1 MNKILLFIFLYMF
14 LTNIGKS
21 QSQQLRYTVGL
32 SIIKNE
38 YSGDYGNGFADFS
51 QKFNPAF
58 GISVNRFF
66 SKSFDFSLFA
76 SFGQISY
83 FKNIEENYNG
93 LMLNNNLF
101 LKYKFANDLLIP
113 ERSIISPLI
122 FAGFGTA
129 SFWGNNVESGGLD
142 VIFSVGPGIRIKL
155 NDLLFFEA
163 FSHLI
168 FTNKD
173 HRDGWI
179 AKKNDVFFQHG
190 IGLVINIRTSH
201 YHSYQ

>member
-51 QKFNPAF
+51 QKFNPAI
-58 GISVNRFF
+58 GISVSRFF
-66 SKSFDFSLFA
+66 SKSFDINLFA
-76 SFGQISY
+76 AFGSISY
-83 FKNIEENYNG
+83 YKNSNQNFDG
-93 LMLNNNLF
+93 MMLTNNLF
-101 LKYKFANDLLIP
+101 FKYKFANGFILS
-113 ERSIISPLI
+113 ERSAFCPLI

-129 SFWGNNVESGGLD
+129 SFWGENLESGGLD
-142 VIFSVGPGIRIKL
+142 VIFSLGPGVRYKL
-155 NDLLFFEA
+155 NDFLFFEI
-163 FSHLI
+163 FSYLI
-168 FTNKD
+168 RTNKD

-179 AKKNDVFFQHG
+179 AMRKDVFFQHG
-190 IGLVINIRTSH
+190 ISIGINIRSSR
-201 YHSYQ
+201 YFSYQ